1 VNPNNSISLYF
12 FFFFLLP
19 GLYFDFL
26 SKRHQSQNK
35 ESSLQELGRIVLA
48 SCLLIVPS
56 GLLSLLF
63 FKYRSPDSLKI
74 TEILENPFRFS
85 VERTFLFLEISGLTI
100 LLAGLLALITDNF
113 LIAVN
118 NPKFSRDTTWNHIF
132 AKSPFK
138 RSVGFRYPFVKMF
151 KRLIRFYRTIR
162 YGRDSSGDLINS
174 ALLITTVDGTKH
186 LGVAYIWSSEE
197 YVSGRE
203 IVLAPLN
210 KSQVKLLPPYFL
222 NHIIE
227 EDAWMSLSI
236 PESAILS
243 IELFYFKK
251 TRGEQ
256 SKWGQRINLKI
267 KFLLQKLA
275 RNN

>member
-26 SKRHQSQNK
+26 SKRHQSQYK
-35 ESSLQELGRIVLA
+35 ETSLQELGRIVIA

-63 FKYRSPDSLKI
+63 FKHRFPRSLKI
-74 TEILENPFRFS
+74 TDILENPFRFS
-85 VERTFLFLEISGLTI
+85 AENTFLFLEISFLTI
-100 LLAGLLALITDNF
+100 FLAGLLALIADNF

-118 NPKFSRDTTWNHIF
+118 KPNFSRDTTWNHF
-132 AKSPFK
+132 FLRTPFK
-138 RSVGFRYPFVKMF
+138 RPAGFRYPFVKLF
-151 KRLIRFYRTIR
+151 KRSIRFYRTIR
-162 YGRDSSGDLINS
+162 YGHDSSGDLINS
-174 ALLITTVDGTKH
+174 AALITTVDGNKH
-186 LGVAYIWSSEE
+186 LGVAHIWSSEE
-197 YVSGRE
+197 HVPGRE

-210 KSQVKLLPPYFL
+210 QAQIKLLPPYFQ
-222 NHIIE
+222 NHIIK

-251 TRGEQ
+251 SRGKQ
-256 SKWGQRINLKI
+256 SKWGNIFKV
-267 KFLLQKLA
+267 KFDFLLQKMG